1 MNYLVPMCY
10 THGYGKFDNCPTLEY
25 IALCHYLWKW
35 LLTVG
40 SKVLINYV
48 YLQQIA
54 LTTLDMT
61 T

>member
-1 MNYLVPMCY
+1 
-10 THGYGKFDNCPTLEY
+10 
-25 IALCHYLWKW
+25 
-35 LLTVG
+35 LTVG